1 MKEKSIIG
9 LLLILTGIL
18 ITFFLNT
25 ATMIISLII
34 LISIA
39 IFDIFTKPSLKKILF
54 YVILFFIFFLY
65 LYFR

>member
-54 YVILFFIFFLY
+54 M
-65 LYFR
+65 